1 MRMVSRHSGIEVIDS
16 DECRRLL
23 AEDVIGR
30 VAVVIGA
37 TPMILPVN
45 YAVDGEDIVMR
56 TMPGSRLDIGQG
68 HAAFEVDSF
77 DRATQSGWSVLVTG
91 HLEEVT
97 LVPRQGHGAAA
108 GVAGPAVGHGRPQ
121 SVAAA
126 PSRVRHRPHRP
137 HEQTESWSKVVT
149 APPMTDLRRTPG
161 RRPSRAGAA
170 DRARPTRTV
179 CVRVPRVAVT
189 GDDTAPILRPAP
201 VSQRGRSRLA
211 SPPWTTTTARRSWH
225 WPTTS

>member
-1 MRMVSRHSGIEVIDS
+1 MRMVSKHSGIEVIDG

-45 YAVDGEDIVMR
+45 YALDGEDIIMR

-91 HLEEVT
+91 QLEEVT
-97 LVPRQGHGAAA
+97 SYHAKDLERLQALPVQPWAA
-108 GVAGPAVGHGRPQ
+108 GDRKLWLRLRPGFVTGRI
-121 SVAAA
+121 
-126 PSRVRHRPHRP
+126 VR
-137 HEQTESWSKVVT
+137 HEQTES
-149 APPMTDLRRTPG
+149 
-161 RRPSRAGAA
+161 
-170 DRARPTRTV
+170 
-179 CVRVPRVAVT
+179 
-189 GDDTAPILRPAP
+189 
-201 VSQRGRSRLA
+201 
-211 SPPWTTTTARRSWH
+211 
-225 WPTTS
+225 